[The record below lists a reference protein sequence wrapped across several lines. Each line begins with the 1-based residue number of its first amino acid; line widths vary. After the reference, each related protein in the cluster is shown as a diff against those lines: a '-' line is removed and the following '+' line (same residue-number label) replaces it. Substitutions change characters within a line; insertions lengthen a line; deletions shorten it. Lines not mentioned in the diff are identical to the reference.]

1 MQTAFTQKFKKQV
14 VSCKDVRIR
23 KKLLSVIEETDA
35 AETLS
40 AIKNVKKMK
49 GSSNSFRIRIGDYRV
64 GIVLDKET
72 IIFATFDHRNNIY
85 KYFP

>member
-1 MQTAFTQKFKKQV
+1 VQTAFTHKFKKQV
-14 VSCKDVRIR
+14 DSCKDVRIR
-23 KKLLSVIEETDA
+23 KKLLSVIDEADA
-35 AETLS
+35 AESLFT
-40 AIKNVKKMK
+40 IKSIKKMK
-49 GSSNSFRIRIGDYRV
+49 GASNSFRIRIGDYRV